1 MIPKSLKTALIRP
14 LLKKTGLDSDI
25 LKKYRPVSNLT
36 FISKVIE
43 KVISGRLNEHL
54 INNSLFDPLQSA
66 YRDKHSTETALI
78 KVQNDIL
85 SALDAGSSAILLML
99 DLSAAFDTID
109 HDILLS
115 RLCNVYGIT
124 GNALDWFKSYLTGRI
139 QRVVIEDSVSV
150 DQELDFG
157 VPRGSVLGPRIYC
170 MYTKPVS
177 DIIQRHG
184 LSHHSYADD
193 TQLYMTM
200 DHSNNDWRDG
210 LARIELCVSEIREW
224 MNQNMLKLNDDKTE
238 LIVFASKY
246 KQDLYNDLSITI
258 GDTVVD
264 CSSQVRDLGV
274 IFDRVLSLRQHVS
287 YTSRACRFHLRNI
300 SRIRKYIPQDISIV
314 LIKSL
319 VMSRLDYSNGLLY
332 GLPKY
337 TVSGL
342 QAVQNSAAR
351 IVTQERLRD
360 HDSMSRA
367 LMELHWLPVDKR
379 IEHKLLLYTYKA
391 LHGLAPGYLCK
402 LVVPYEPRRVLRSAE
417 SNLLTVPPGK
427 SGKYGSR
434 SFVRASANL
443 WNSLRGERSAWLKNS
458 PTIESFKINLKTYLF
473 CERFLS

>member
-1 MIPKSLKTALIRP
+1 MHLIGSGLISLVGYSVLLLKTL
-14 LLKKTGLDSDI
+14 
-25 LKKYRPVSNLT
+25 Y
-36 FISKVIE
+36 
-43 KVISGRLNEHL
+43 
-54 INNSLFDPLQSA
+54 
-66 YRDKHSTETALI
+66 
-78 KVQNDIL
+78 
-85 SALDAGSSAILLML
+85 
-99 DLSAAFDTID
+99 
-109 HDILLS
+109 
-115 RLCNVYGIT
+115 
-124 GNALDWFKSYLTGRI
+124 
-139 QRVVIEDSVSV
+139 
-150 DQELDFG
+150 QELDFG
-157 VPRGSVLGPRIYC
+157 VPQGSVLGPIIYC

-177 DIIQRHG
+177 DIIERHG

-224 MNQNMLKLNDDKTE
+224 INQNMLKLNDDKTE

-258 GDTVVD
+258 GDTVVV

-287 YTSRACRFHLRNI
+287 YTSRACRFRLRNI

-332 GLPKY
+332 GLPKC

-360 HDSMSRA
+360 H
-367 LMELHWLPVDKR
+367 
-379 IEHKLLLYTYKA
+379 
-391 LHGLAPGYLCK
+391 
-402 LVVPYEPRRVLRSAE
+402 
-417 SNLLTVPPGK
+417 
-427 SGKYGSR
+427 KYGSR

-443 WNSLRGERSAWLKNS
+443 WKSLRGERAAWGSNDSRLHVVE
-458 PTIESFKINLKTYLF
+458 PPRGISFIWQIGVNTSIQD
-473 CERFLS
+473 RRQVDRVFLWSRVSCTRQR